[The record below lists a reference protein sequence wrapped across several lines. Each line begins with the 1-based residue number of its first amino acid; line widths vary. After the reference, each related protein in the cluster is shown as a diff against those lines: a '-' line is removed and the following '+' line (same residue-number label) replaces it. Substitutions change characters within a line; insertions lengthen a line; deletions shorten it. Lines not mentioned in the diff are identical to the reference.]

1 MKFSTS
7 LAFLCITSVDAF
19 TIGNGSANVNC
30 NVNGYTKP
38 FIKQSVWGSHHQQC
52 SSSSTSLLR
61 AASLEDID
69 RLGLTPQL
77 DQMTRAFGSI
87 PDEKL
92 RYKQLLY
99 MANQLKPLDP
109 KLMVP
114 ENKVPGCLSTV
125 YVDCT
130 SEKKINEETGI
141 EEDVLNYVG
150 DSDGLL
156 TKGLVALL
164 VR

>member
-1 MKFSTS
+1 MKFSTGI
-7 LAFLCITSVDAF
+7 LFLCTSSVHAF
-19 TIGNGSANVNC
+19 TISNGNGVGNK
-30 NVNGYTKP
+30 GYTRP
-38 FIKQSVWGSHHQQC
+38 FILKSVSPHQC
-52 SSSSTSLLR
+52 SSSSPSSSMLHA

-109 KLMVP
+109 DLMVP

-130 SEKKINEETGI
+130 PEKKINEATG
-141 EEDVLNYVG
+141 EEENVLNYVG